1 MGIPAYFS
9 HIVKQHKDII
19 KKFNKDFG
27 TVDNLLMDCNSIV
40 YDCIRSID
48 SNKNLE
54 NILITAVC
62 LKIEEYINNI
72 KPSNTVYIAFDGVA
86 PVAKLEQQR
95 TRRYKSHFT
104 NNVINSFK
112 NTKTTFWD
120 TTNITPGTNFMNKL
134 SKYIHTYFNDP
145 RKYNLKNLLINLI
158 TRISRLYINLIRVLF
173 SLIINKFIH
182 STSNLIW

>member
-27 TVDNLLMDCNSIV
+27 VVDNLLMDCNSIV

-48 SNKNLE
+48 SKNNFE
-54 NILITAVC
+54 NILIKSVC
-62 LKIEEYINNI
+62 MKIEDYIKDI
-72 KPSNTVYIAFDGVA
+72 KPTNTVYIAFDGVA

-104 NNVINSFK
+104 NNVIDSFK
-112 NTKTTFWD
+112 NTKTSYWD

-134 SKYIHTYFNDP
+134 SKYIHNSFFC
-145 RKYNLKNLLINLI
+145 LI
-158 TRISRLYINLIRVLF
+158 Y
-173 SLIINKFIH
+173 
-182 STSNLIW
+182 